1 MKVKGSLYWIY
12 SFISGCKG
20 KMLVAILLAVIGVLC
35 GMAPYFAL
43 AGILSGL
50 IQNTLTA
57 ERIFCY
63 VGIAVL
69 GETLKMLFNTVSSL
83 KAHRVAYH
91 ILVLDPRT
99 KILLL
104 LGINIFVFTN
114 SHVYAEMLVVA
125 ALVILLLLCGVY
137 KTALKSTITYIVL
150 LAIKCWILPFCP
162 EIIMT
167 SLNIVVIT
175 FRKLL
180 PCVTL
185 GALLVQTTPIR
196 LLMHAMQKWHL
207 PQAVI
212 IPLAITVRYFP
223 TLHEEQQAISDA
235 MKLRNVHGVFQKL
248 EYIYV
253 PLMLSA
259 STTADE
265 LSQAI
270 TARGIDNPRPKTCA
284 VSMRFHIQDYVLC
297 FVAIVLVISAFVLL

>member
-1 MKVKGSLYWIY
+1 MGTIRKG
-12 SFISGCKG
+12 
-20 KMLVAILLAVIGVLC
+20 
-35 GMAPYFAL
+35 
-43 AGILSGL
+43 
-50 IQNTLTA
+50 
-57 ERIFCY
+57 
-63 VGIAVL
+63 
-69 GETLKMLFNTVSSL
+69 
-83 KAHRVAYH
+83 

-114 SHVYAEMLVVA
+114 SHVCAEMLVVA

-150 LAIKCWILPFCP
+150 LAIKYWILPFCP

-235 MKLRNVHGVFQKL
+235 MKLKIGR
-248 EYIYV
+248 
-253 PLMLSA
+253 A
-259 STTADE
+259 SCRE
-265 LSQAI
+265 
-270 TARGIDNPRPKTCA
+270 R
-284 VSMRFHIQDYVLC
+284 V
-297 FVAIVLVISAFVLL
+297 

>member
-1 MKVKGSLYWIY
+1 MGTIRKG
-12 SFISGCKG
+12 
-20 KMLVAILLAVIGVLC
+20 
-35 GMAPYFAL
+35 
-43 AGILSGL
+43 
-50 IQNTLTA
+50 
-57 ERIFCY
+57 
-63 VGIAVL
+63 
-69 GETLKMLFNTVSSL
+69 
-83 KAHRVAYH
+83 

-196 LLMHAMQKWHL
+196 LLMHAMQNGTCHRQL
-207 PQAVI
+207 LSRLQ
-212 IPLAITVRYFP
+212 LRYDIFLLYTKNNKP
-223 TLHEEQQAISDA
+223 SA
-235 MKLRNVHGVFQKL
+235 MR
-248 EYIYV
+248 
-253 PLMLSA
+253 
-259 STTADE
+259 
-265 LSQAI
+265 
-270 TARGIDNPRPKTCA
+270 
-284 VSMRFHIQDYVLC
+284 
-297 FVAIVLVISAFVLL
+297 

>member
-1 MKVKGSLYWIY
+1 MGTIRKG
-12 SFISGCKG
+12 
-20 KMLVAILLAVIGVLC
+20 M
-35 GMAPYFAL
+35 
-43 AGILSGL
+43 
-50 IQNTLTA
+50 
-57 ERIFCY
+57 
-63 VGIAVL
+63 
-69 GETLKMLFNTVSSL
+69 
-83 KAHRVAYH
+83 
-91 ILVLDPRT
+91 LVLDPRT

-297 FVAIVLVISAFVLL
+297 FVAIVLVIIAFVLL

>member
-1 MKVKGSLYWIY
+1 MGTIRKG
-12 SFISGCKG
+12 
-20 KMLVAILLAVIGVLC
+20 
-35 GMAPYFAL
+35 
-43 AGILSGL
+43 
-50 IQNTLTA
+50 
-57 ERIFCY
+57 
-63 VGIAVL
+63 
-69 GETLKMLFNTVSSL
+69 
-83 KAHRVAYH
+83 

-297 FVAIVLVISAFVLL
+297 FVAIVLVIIAFVLLLRRGDFMITFENLSFSYGNTGEEQLNSLDLQIKRGNLSFSVEEVPAVRQLQPSASTD

>member
-1 MKVKGSLYWIY
+1 
-12 SFISGCKG
+12 
-20 KMLVAILLAVIGVLC
+20 ML
-35 GMAPYFAL
+35 
-43 AGILSGL
+43 
-50 IQNTLTA
+50 
-57 ERIFCY
+57 
-63 VGIAVL
+63 
-69 GETLKMLFNTVSSL
+69 
-83 KAHRVAYH
+83 
-91 ILVLDPRT
+91 D
-99 KILLL
+99 
-104 LGINIFVFTN
+104 
-114 SHVYAEMLVVA
+114 
-125 ALVILLLLCGVY
+125 
-137 KTALKSTITYIVL
+137 
-150 LAIKCWILPFCP
+150 LPFCP

-297 FVAIVLVISAFVLL
+297 FVAIVLVIIAFVLL

>member
-1 MKVKGSLYWIY
+1 MGTIRKG
-12 SFISGCKG
+12 
-20 KMLVAILLAVIGVLC
+20 
-35 GMAPYFAL
+35 
-43 AGILSGL
+43 
-50 IQNTLTA
+50 
-57 ERIFCY
+57 
-63 VGIAVL
+63 
-69 GETLKMLFNTVSSL
+69 
-83 KAHRVAYH
+83 

-180 PCVTL
+180 PC
-185 GALLVQTTPIR
+185 
-196 LLMHAMQKWHL
+196 MHAMQKWHL

-297 FVAIVLVISAFVLL
+297 FVAIVLVIIAFVLL

>member
-1 MKVKGSLYWIY
+1 MLETMKRILTMAGKYRHKVTIGIIISLLH
-12 SFISGCKG
+12 SFFSA
-20 KMLVAILLAVIGVLC
+20 MDLFAIL
-35 GMAPYFAL
+35 Y
-43 AGILSGL
+43 
-50 IQNTLTA
+50 
-57 ERIFCY
+57 
-63 VGIAVL
+63 
-69 GETLKMLFNTVSSL
+69 
-83 KAHRVAYH
+83 
-91 ILVLDPRT
+91 
-99 KILLL
+99 
-104 LGINIFVFTN
+104 
-114 SHVYAEMLVVA
+114 
-125 ALVILLLLCGVY
+125 
-137 KTALKSTITYIVL
+137 
-150 LAIKCWILPFCP
+150 
-162 EIIMT
+162 MT

-297 FVAIVLVISAFVLL
+297 FVAIVLVIIAFVLL

>member
-1 MKVKGSLYWIY
+1 MGTMKKG
-12 SFISGCKG
+12 
-20 KMLVAILLAVIGVLC
+20 
-35 GMAPYFAL
+35 
-43 AGILSGL
+43 
-50 IQNTLTA
+50 
-57 ERIFCY
+57 
-63 VGIAVL
+63 
-69 GETLKMLFNTVSSL
+69 
-83 KAHRVAYH
+83 

-104 LGINIFVFTN
+104 LGINIYVFTN
-114 SHVYAEMLVVA
+114 SYVWAEIIVMA
-125 ALVILLLLCGVY
+125 ALIILLLLCGVY
-137 KTALKSTITYIVL
+137 KAALKSAVTYIAL
-150 LAIKCWILPFCP
+150 LAIKYFLLPFCP
-162 EIIMT
+162 EIILT

-185 GALLVQTTPIR
+185 ATLLVQTTPIR
-196 LLMHAMQKWHL
+196 LLMHALQRWHL
-207 PQAVI
+207 PQTVI

-223 TLHEEQQAISDA
+223 TLREEQQAISDA

-270 TARGIDNPRPKTCA
+270 TR
-284 VSMRFHIQDYVLC
+284 VV
-297 FVAIVLVISAFVLL
+297 

>member
-1 MKVKGSLYWIY
+1 MGTIRKG
-12 SFISGCKG
+12 
-20 KMLVAILLAVIGVLC
+20 
-35 GMAPYFAL
+35 
-43 AGILSGL
+43 
-50 IQNTLTA
+50 
-57 ERIFCY
+57 
-63 VGIAVL
+63 
-69 GETLKMLFNTVSSL
+69 
-83 KAHRVAYH
+83 

-185 GALLVQTTPIR
+185 GALLVQTTPIWNSKA
-196 LLMHAMQKWHL
+196 L
-207 PQAVI
+207 AVFI
-212 IPLAITVRYFP
+212 LKMTGALA
-223 TLHEEQQAISDA
+223 
-235 MKLRNVHGVFQKL
+235 LRNK
-248 EYIYV
+248 
-253 PLMLSA
+253 
-259 STTADE
+259 
-265 LSQAI
+265 
-270 TARGIDNPRPKTCA
+270 K
-284 VSMRFHIQDYVLC
+284 
-297 FVAIVLVISAFVLL
+297 ISSIL

>member
-1 MKVKGSLYWIY
+1 MGTIRKG
-12 SFISGCKG
+12 
-20 KMLVAILLAVIGVLC
+20 
-35 GMAPYFAL
+35 
-43 AGILSGL
+43 
-50 IQNTLTA
+50 
-57 ERIFCY
+57 
-63 VGIAVL
+63 
-69 GETLKMLFNTVSSL
+69 
-83 KAHRVAYH
+83 

-196 LLMHAMQKWHL
+196 LLMHAKM
-207 PQAVI
+207 A
-212 IPLAITVRYFP
+212 LATGSYYPACNYGTIFSYF
-223 TLHEEQQAISDA
+223 TRRTTSHQRCDEIEKCTWCFSKI
-235 MKLRNVHGVFQKL
+235 GVYL
-248 EYIYV
+248 C
-253 PLMLSA
+253 
-259 STTADE
+259 TA
-265 LSQAI
+265 
-270 TARGIDNPRPKTCA
+270 
-284 VSMRFHIQDYVLC
+284 H
-297 FVAIVLVISAFVLL
+297 VISLDNSR

>member
-1 MKVKGSLYWIY
+1 MGTIRKG
-12 SFISGCKG
+12 
-20 KMLVAILLAVIGVLC
+20 
-35 GMAPYFAL
+35 
-43 AGILSGL
+43 
-50 IQNTLTA
+50 
-57 ERIFCY
+57 
-63 VGIAVL
+63 
-69 GETLKMLFNTVSSL
+69 
-83 KAHRVAYH
+83 

-253 PLMLSA
+253 PLML
-259 STTADE
+259 
-265 LSQAI
+265 
-270 TARGIDNPRPKTCA
+270 
-284 VSMRFHIQDYVLC
+284 
-297 FVAIVLVISAFVLL
+297 

>member
-1 MKVKGSLYWIY
+1 MGTIRKG
-12 SFISGCKG
+12 
-20 KMLVAILLAVIGVLC
+20 
-35 GMAPYFAL
+35 
-43 AGILSGL
+43 
-50 IQNTLTA
+50 
-57 ERIFCY
+57 
-63 VGIAVL
+63 
-69 GETLKMLFNTVSSL
+69 
-83 KAHRVAYH
+83 

-185 GALLVQTTPIR
+185 GLYWFKQPRYACLCTPCKMALATGSYYPACNYGTIFSYFTRRTTSHQRCDEIE
-196 LLMHAMQKWHL
+196 KCTWCFSK
-207 PQAVI
+207 I
-212 IPLAITVRYFP
+212 
-223 TLHEEQQAISDA
+223 
-235 MKLRNVHGVFQKL
+235 GVYL
-248 EYIYV
+248 C
-253 PLMLSA
+253 
-259 STTADE
+259 TA
-265 LSQAI
+265 
-270 TARGIDNPRPKTCA
+270 
-284 VSMRFHIQDYVLC
+284 H
-297 FVAIVLVISAFVLL
+297 VISLDNSR

>member
-1 MKVKGSLYWIY
+1 
-12 SFISGCKG
+12 
-20 KMLVAILLAVIGVLC
+20 
-35 GMAPYFAL
+35 
-43 AGILSGL
+43 
-50 IQNTLTA
+50 
-57 ERIFCY
+57 
-63 VGIAVL
+63 
-69 GETLKMLFNTVSSL
+69 
-83 KAHRVAYH
+83 
-91 ILVLDPRT
+91 
-99 KILLL
+99 
-104 LGINIFVFTN
+104 
-114 SHVYAEMLVVA
+114 MLVVA

-270 TARGIDNPRPKTCA
+270 
-284 VSMRFHIQDYVLC
+284 VSLALRLALTPNCNLFKLC
-297 FVAIVLVISAFVLL
+297 TGQNQWNRKCHTLFS

>member
-1 MKVKGSLYWIY
+1 MGTMKKG
-12 SFISGCKG
+12 
-20 KMLVAILLAVIGVLC
+20 
-35 GMAPYFAL
+35 
-43 AGILSGL
+43 
-50 IQNTLTA
+50 
-57 ERIFCY
+57 
-63 VGIAVL
+63 
-69 GETLKMLFNTVSSL
+69 
-83 KAHRVAYH
+83 

-99 KILLL
+99 KIVLL
-104 LGINIFVFTN
+104 LGINIFIFTN
-114 SHVYAEMLVVA
+114 SSVWAEMIVVVALVV
-125 ALVILLLLCGVY
+125 LLLLCGVY
-137 KTALKSTITYIVL
+137 KTAVKR
-150 LAIKCWILPFCP
+150 AIKYLLLPLCP

-196 LLMHAMQKWHL
+196 LLMHALQKWHL
-207 PQAVI
+207 PQTVI

-235 MKLRNVHGVFQKL
+235 MKLRNVRGLVKKM

-270 TARGIDNPRPKTCA
+270 TARGIDNPNTKTCA
-284 VSMRFHIQDYVLC
+284 IPMRLHIQDYILLLIAFLLIVVAFLVL
-297 FVAIVLVISAFVLL
+297 

>member
-1 MKVKGSLYWIY
+1 MGTSKKG
-12 SFISGCKG
+12 
-20 KMLVAILLAVIGVLC
+20 
-35 GMAPYFAL
+35 
-43 AGILSGL
+43 
-50 IQNTLTA
+50 
-57 ERIFCY
+57 
-63 VGIAVL
+63 
-69 GETLKMLFNTVSSL
+69 
-83 KAHRVAYH
+83 

-114 SHVYAEMLVVA
+114 SYVYAEIIVMA
-125 ALVILLLLCGVY
+125 ALVSLLLLCGVY
-137 KTALKSTITYIVL
+137 KSAMKSAITYLVL
-150 LAIKCWILPFCP
+150 LAIKYAVLPLCP

-196 LLMHAMQKWHL
+196 LLMHALQKWHL
-207 PQAVI
+207 PQTII

-235 MKLRNVHGVFQKL
+235 MKLRNVRGMIQKL

-270 TARGIDNPRPKTCA
+270 TARGIDNPKTKTCA
-284 VSMRFHIQDYVLC
+284 IPMRFHIQDYILC
-297 FVAIVLVISAFVLL
+297 IIAGTLIVLAFVLL